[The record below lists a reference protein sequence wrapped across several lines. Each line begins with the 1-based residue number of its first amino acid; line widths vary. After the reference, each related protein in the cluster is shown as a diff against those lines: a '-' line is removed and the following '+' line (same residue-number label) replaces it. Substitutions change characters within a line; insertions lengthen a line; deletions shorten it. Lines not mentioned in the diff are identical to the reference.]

1 MSIFLQVFCAE
12 LPIFLRE
19 HRNGMY
25 RTDIYFLC
33 KTLAEMPIFVAV
45 PLLFTTIVYPM
56 VGLYPGVTHFFIA
69 AGIMTLIANVATS
82 FGKTLSI
89 FIFPILREIG

>member
-1 MSIFLQVFCAE
+1 MQVFCAE

-25 RTDIYFLC
+25 RTDIYFIC
-33 KTLAEMPIFVAV
+33 KTLAEAPIFVAV

-56 VGLYPGVTHFFIA
+56 VGLYPGINHYLVA
-69 AGIMTLIANVATS
+69 VGVMTLIANVATS
-82 FGKTLSI
+82 FGIHSI
-89 FIFPILREIG
+89 HTFKSFSQTVRK